1 MRTLK
6 TWLNVEALESR
17 EVPAVAVQLDYSYD
31 TSGFFNDPT
40 RRALL
45 QQAVN
50 NISAQI
56 DANLPAIAAPA
67 GSTWSATFFNPA
79 TGQQASVANPY
90 IPANTLLI
98 YVGGRGVGGPEAAFG
113 GSGGFSAAGTQDFYN
128 SLYSRGPSGTLLWG
142 GSITFDTGTD
152 WFFGNSLNGIGG
164 NQVDFLSV
172 AEHEFGHVLGIGTSP
187 KWISQSSGG
196 YFRGANSTSL
206 YGGPVPLSP
215 DGAHWA
221 DGVTV
226 AGTGAALDQYITRG
240 TRATVSSLDFAGL
253 KDLGWTISGPALPAF
268 SPKSLNVAPVAVGS
282 PLLQMTTML
291 NGGTSAKLV
300 AFTGAT
306 DGSAQ
311 IFTEGPNGE
320 LTAAGP
326 RFQPFPGF
334 SGVIRSTIADFDGDR
349 TADFAFATGNGVTG
363 TIRIISGA
371 TGKDLVSPTT
381 VLSGFSGGVYLA
393 AGDVDR
399 DGKAELAVSA
409 DVGGGPRVSMFKVQN
424 NTLRSTLDF
433 IAFGLPDFRGGS
445 RVALADINKD
455 GAADLLVGAG
465 VGGGPRISIYNG
477 TTLLSGG
484 LNRLVPDFFA
494 LDSSLRSG
502 VYITADD
509 VNGDGYAD
517 VLYSTGNTGGPRVRV
532 VSGYLL
538 VTNPGAD
545 VTKLPALADFF
556 ALHEN
561 DRNGLRIATRDMD
574 GDGRAELIVASGARD
589 LPSVRVIALNEMY
602 NGSPSTLQNPFGDPT
617 TIDGIYC
624 G

>member
-31 TSGFFNDPT
+31 TAGFFNDPT

-50 NISAQI
+50 NLSSQI
-56 DANLPAIAAPA
+56 DGNLPAIAAPA
-67 GSTWSATFFNPA
+67 GSTWSATFYNPA
-79 TGQQASVANPY
+79 TGQQTSVANPS
-90 IPANTLLI
+90 IGANTLLL

-113 GSGGFSAAGTQDFYN
+113 GSGGFSAAGTQAFYN

-152 WFFGNSLNGIGG
+152 WFFGNSLSGIGG

-187 KWISQSSGG
+187 KWFNQSSGG
-196 YFRGANSTSL
+196 YFRGAASSSL
-206 YGGPVPLSP
+206 YGGPVPLSS

-221 DGVTV
+221 DGITV
-226 AGTGAALDQYITRG
+226 AGAGAALDPTITRG
-240 TRATVSSLDFAGL
+240 TRVTVSSLDFAGL

-268 SPKSLNVAPVAVGS
+268 PTKSLDVAPVTVGS
-282 PLLQMTTML
+282 SLLQMTTML
-291 NGGTSAKLV
+291 NGTTSARLV
-300 AFTGAT
+300 ALTGTT

-334 SGVIRSTIADFDGDR
+334 NGIIRSTIADFDGDKK
-349 TADFAFATGNGVTG
+349 ADFAFATGSGVTG

-381 VLSGFSGGVYLA
+381 VLGGFSGGVYLA

-424 NTLRSTLDF
+424 NTLRASLDF

-455 GAADLLVGAG
+455 GAADLLIGAG
-465 VGGGPRISIYNG
+465 VGGGPRLSIYNG
-477 TTLLSGG
+477 TTLLSGN
-484 LNRLVPDFFA
+484 LTRLVPDFFA

-545 VTKLPALADFF
+545 VTALPALADFF
-556 ALHEN
+556 ALDQN
-561 DRNGLRIATRDMD
+561 DRSGLRIATRDLD

-589 LPSVRVIALNEMY
+589 LPSVRVIALDEMY
-602 NGSPSTLQNPFGDPT
+602 NGSPGTLQNPFGDPT